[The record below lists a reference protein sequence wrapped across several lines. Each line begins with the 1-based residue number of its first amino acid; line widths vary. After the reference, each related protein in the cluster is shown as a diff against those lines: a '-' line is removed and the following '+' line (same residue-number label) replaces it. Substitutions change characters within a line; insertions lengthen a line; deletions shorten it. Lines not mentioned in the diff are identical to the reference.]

1 MKRILGLIVCSM
13 LFWAFSVSAGSAERL
28 FQTYHFQFSLL
39 EGWLCSEAN
48 DSHIKCLREKDG
60 MVYETIEVFEPRFAR
75 WQDDPDVLSD
85 MLERQFECSEVASWE
100 AIKLENIETVF
111 VHDTNYNGREAYISA
126 YGSGKRVF
134 YVQYIAEQGLGNK
147 DEFLRVLSSVSERP
161 ASEMGFYVFGDADV
175 KFEQFRTKEIA
186 GKKRLLL
193 DFTWR
198 NIGTSISTFDSNM
211 LVMVFQDGI
220 ELHESITLPGATETD
235 TRIMP
240 GKELDC
246 IKIFDLKNPTG
257 EITVIMDK
265 LMDEDDNYLDRQFTF
280 NVTR

>member
-1 MKRILGLIVCSM
+1 MKRILGLMICF
-13 LFWAFSVSAGSAERL
+13 LLLLAFSVSSGSAERML
-28 FQTYHFQFSLL
+28 QTYHFQFSLL

-48 DSHIKCLREKDG
+48 DSHMKCLRGKDG
-60 MVYETIEVFEPRFAR
+60 AVHETLEVFEPRFAR
-75 WQDDPDVLSD
+75 WQDNPEVLSA
-85 MLERQFECSEVASWE
+85 MLEKQFKCSEDALWE
-100 AIKLENIETVF
+100 TLKLENIETVL

-134 YVQYIAEQGLGNK
+134 YVQYIAEQGLANK
-147 DEFLRVLSSVSERP
+147 DEFLSVLSSVSERP

-175 KFEQFRTKEIA
+175 KFEQFRTKEISR
-186 GKKRLLL
+186 KKRLLL

-198 NIGTSISTFDSNM
+198 NIGNSVSTFDANVS
-211 LVMVFQDGI
+211 VIVFQDGI
-220 ELHESITLPGATETD
+220 ELHESLTLPGATETD

-240 GKELDC
+240 GKELAC
-246 IKIFDLKNPTG
+246 IKVYDLRNPTG

-265 LMDEDDNYLDRQFTF
+265 LMDEDDNYLDRQYTF